1 MKRKSDELYARA
13 MKHGNSEATVI
24 EHMSSLIVYCEAT
37 TEYRGD
43 DARMWAIER
52 YNDELDAEELVECTK
67 YKETKSTHT
76 ANCT

>member
-1 MKRKSDELYARA
+1 MNYMKRKSDELYARA

-24 EHMSSLIVYCEAT
+24 EHMSSLIAYCEAN

-52 YNDELDAEELVECTK
+52 YNDELDAEELAECAK
-67 YKETKSTHT
+67 HKEAK
-76 ANCT
+76 

>member
-1 MKRKSDELYARA
+1 MDYMKRKSNELYARA

-24 EHMSSLIVYCEAT
+24 EHMSSLIAYCEAN

-52 YNDELDAEELVECTK
+52 YNDELDAEELAECTK
-67 YKETKSTHT
+67 HKEAK
-76 ANCT
+76 

>member
-1 MKRKSDELYARA
+1 MNYMKRKSNELYTRA

-24 EHMSSLIVYCEAT
+24 EHMSSLVAYCEAN

-52 YNDELDAEELVECTK
+52 YNDELDAEELAECTK
-67 YKETKSTHT
+67 HKEVK
-76 ANCT
+76 

>member
-1 MKRKSDELYARA
+1 MNYMKRKSNELYTRA

-24 EHMSSLIVYCEAT
+24 EHMSSLIAYCEAN

-52 YNDELDAEELVECTK
+52 YNDELDAEELTDCLNM
-67 YKETKSTHT
+67 KEAK
-76 ANCT
+76 

>member
-1 MKRKSDELYARA
+1 MNYMKRKSNELYTRA

-24 EHMSSLIVYCEAT
+24 EHMSSLIAYCEAN

-52 YNDELDAEELVECTK
+52 YNDELDAEELVECMNM
-67 YKETKSTHT
+67 KETK
-76 ANCT
+76 